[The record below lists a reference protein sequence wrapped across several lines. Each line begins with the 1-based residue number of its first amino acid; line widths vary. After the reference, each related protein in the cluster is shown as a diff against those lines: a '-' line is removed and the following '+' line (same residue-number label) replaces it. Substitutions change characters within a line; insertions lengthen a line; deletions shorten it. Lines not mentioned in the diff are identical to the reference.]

1 MSYLIVYDN
10 FYKATSVN
18 FSIMVSK
25 SISDM
30 KRVWKVTKKP
40 SKKEYFLTFKV
51 VLIGFAI
58 IGMIGFV
65 IELLWQFVLKGIFSS

>member
-1 MSYLIVYDN
+1 LVSTK
-10 FYKATSVN
+10 FYKHLEVN

-25 SISDM
+25 SIADM

-40 SKKEYFLTFKV
+40 SKKEFFLTFKV
-51 VLIGFAI
+51 VVIGFTI

>member
-1 MSYLIVYDN
+1 MSEPIPTKL
-10 FYKATSVN
+10 YKALSVN

-51 VLIGFAI
+51 VVIGFVI

-65 IELLWQFVLKGIFSS
+65 IELLWQFLLKGIFSS